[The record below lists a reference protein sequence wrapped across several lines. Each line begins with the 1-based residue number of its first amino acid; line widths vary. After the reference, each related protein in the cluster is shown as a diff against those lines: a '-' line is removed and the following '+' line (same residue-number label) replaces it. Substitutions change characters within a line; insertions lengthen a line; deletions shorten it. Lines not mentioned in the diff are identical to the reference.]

1 VSAAGQAPSRTFLDP
16 LVRDN
21 PITLQVLGVCSAL
34 AVTRSVATALVMSL
48 SVTAV
53 LMGSSVAISAIRREV
68 PRSVRL
74 IIEITIIA
82 SLVIV
87 VDQVLKAFFWE
98 LSRDLSVFVG
108 LIITNCVI
116 LGRAESFAM
125 HHGPGRSLLD
135 AVGNG
140 LGYSWI
146 LLAIGGARE
155 LLGSGTLLGYTV
167 LPLVENGGWFEPV
180 ALMLRP
186 PSAFFLIGL
195 LIWALR
201 SAQLRRARAS
211 EPASALSPA
220 PSVAGEP
227 G

>member
-1 VSAAGQAPSRTFLDP
+1 MNSSPTSPLRVLLDP
-16 LVRDN
+16 LVREN

-34 AVTRSVATALVMSL
+34 AVTRSVATALTMSV

-53 LMGSSVAISAIRREV
+53 LMASSLAISAIRSQV

-82 SLVIV
+82 TFVIV
-87 VDQVLKAFFWE
+87 VDQVLQAFFWE
-98 LSRDLSVFVG
+98 LSRELSVFVG

-116 LGRAESFAM
+116 LGRAETFAM
-125 HHGPGRSLLD
+125 HHGPGRSVLD
-135 AVGNG
+135 ALGNG

-146 LLAIGGARE
+146 LLLVGGTRE
-155 LLGSGTLLGYTV
+155 LLGSGTLLGHAV

-201 SAQLRRARAS
+201 SVRSARARAV
-211 EPASALSPA
+211 ARA
-220 PSVAGEP
+220 PSAGGE
-227 G
+227 GGLVRSTA

>member
-1 VSAAGQAPSRTFLDP
+1 VTALPQSPLRTLLDP

-21 PITLQVLGVCSAL
+21 PVTLQVLGVCSAL
-34 AVTRSVATALVMSL
+34 AVTRSMATAIVMSV
-48 SVTAV
+48 SVTMV
-53 LMGSSVAISAIRREV
+53 LMGASVAISAIRHEV

-87 VDQVLKAFFWE
+87 VDQVLQAFFWE
-98 LSRDLSVFVG
+98 LSRELSVFVG

-125 HHGPGRSLLD
+125 HQPAGRSLLD
-135 AVGNG
+135 ALGNG

-146 LLAIGGARE
+146 LLLIGGSRE
-155 LLGSGTLLGYTV
+155 LLGSGKLLGYAV
-167 LPLVENGGWFEPV
+167 LPLIENGGWFEPL

-195 LIWALR
+195 LIWGLR
-201 SAQLRRARAS
+201 SAHLARARAS
-211 EPASALSPA
+211 ESAGVSPI
-220 PSVAGEP
+220 PSAAGDVA
-227 G
+227 

>member
-1 VSAAGQAPSRTFLDP
+1 MNASAGSPLRVLLDP

-34 AVTRSVATALVMSL
+34 AVTRSVATALAMSA

-53 LMGSSVAISAIRREV
+53 LMASSLAISTIRRQV

-87 VDQVLKAFFWE
+87 VDQVLQAFFWE
-98 LSRDLSVFVG
+98 LSRELSVFVG

-116 LGRAESFAM
+116 LGRAETFAL
-125 HHGPGRSLLD
+125 HNGPGRSLLD
-135 AVGNG
+135 ALGNG

-146 LLAIGGARE
+146 LLLVGGTRE
-155 LLGSGTLLGYTV
+155 LLGSGTLLGHPV
-167 LPLVENGGWFEPV
+167 LPLVEDGGWFQPV

-195 LIWALR
+195 LIWGIRGATLAR
-201 SAQLRRARAS
+201 SRAPQGA
-211 EPASALSPA
+211 PA
-220 PSVAGEP
+220 PVTGPLAGDAA
-227 G
+227 

>member
-1 VSAAGQAPSRTFLDP
+1 MNAARTAPLRVLLDP

-34 AVTRSVATALVMSL
+34 AVTRSVDTAIVMSV

-53 LMGSSVAISAIRREV
+53 LMASSLAISAIRREV

-82 SLVIV
+82 SFVIV
-87 VDQVLKAFFWE
+87 VDQVLQAFFWE
-98 LSRDLSVFVG
+98 LSRELSVFVG

-116 LGRAESFAM
+116 LGRAETFAM
-125 HHGPGRSLLD
+125 HQPPARSVLD
-135 AVGNG
+135 ALGNG

-146 LLAIGGARE
+146 LLLVGGTRE
-155 LLGSGTLLGYTV
+155 LLGSGTLLGHAI

-180 ALMLRP
+180 ALMQRA
-186 PSAFFLIGL
+186 PSAFFLIGF
-195 LIWALR
+195 LIWGLR
-201 SAQLRRARAS
+201 STRAARARAR
-211 EPASALSPA
+211 EGAAA
-220 PSVAGEP
+220 VATRRGLA
-227 G
+227 GDAA

>member
-1 VSAAGQAPSRTFLDP
+1 MTALPQSPLRTLLDP

-21 PITLQVLGVCSAL
+21 PVTLQVLGVCSAL
-34 AVTRSVATALVMSL
+34 AVTRSMATAIVMSV
-48 SVTAV
+48 SVTMV
-53 LMGSSVAISAIRREV
+53 LMGASVAISAIRHEV

-87 VDQVLKAFFWE
+87 VDQVLQAFFWE
-98 LSRDLSVFVG
+98 LSRELSVFVG
-108 LIITNCVI
+108 LIITNCVV

-125 HHGPGRSLLD
+125 HQTPARSLLD
-135 AVGNG
+135 ALGNG

-146 LLAIGGARE
+146 LLLIGGVRE
-155 LLGSGTLLGYTV
+155 LLSAGTLLGYPV
-167 LPLVENGGWFEPV
+167 LPLTENGGWFEPL

-195 LIWALR
+195 LIWGLR
-201 SAQLRRARAS
+201 SAHLARSRAS
-211 EPASALSPA
+211 ESVPAVSSVPG
-220 PSVAGEP
+220 VAGDIA
-227 G
+227 